1 MPLLSNPK
9 SSHRE
14 VDYVDRN
21 MMLTPDEYIGLRR
34 LLDGIREGE
43 GASEQ
48 AKSSRDKPTRDKP
61 RRKNRKRS
69 SQLSRAFRKANDVM
83 RNKNGSLKKGRT
95 QADVARYAHRL
106 IKQGKI

>member
-1 MPLLSNPK
+1 
-9 SSHRE
+9 
-14 VDYVDRN
+14 
-21 MMLTPDEYIGLRR
+21 MLTPDEYIGLRR

-48 AKSSRDKPTRDKP
+48 ASVTEPKP

-69 SQLSRAFRKANDVM
+69 TQLSKAFRMANQQL

-95 QADVARYAHRL
+95 QGDVARRAHRL
-106 IKQGKI
+106 IKQGKV

>member
-1 MPLLSNPK
+1 
-9 SSHRE
+9 
-14 VDYVDRN
+14 

-48 AKSSRDKPTRDKP
+48 AKATEPKP

-69 SQLSRAFRKANDVM
+69 TQLSKAFRMANQQL

-95 QADVARYAHRL
+95 QGDVARRAHRL
-106 IKQGKI
+106 IKQGKV

>member
-1 MPLLSNPK
+1 
-9 SSHRE
+9 
-14 VDYVDRN
+14 

-48 AKSSRDKPTRDKP
+48 ARATDTP
-61 RRKNRKRS
+61 RPRKKNRKRS
-69 SQLSRAFRKANDVM
+69 TQLSRAFRKANQEL

-95 QADVARYAHRL
+95 QADVARRAHRL
-106 IKQGKI
+106 IKQGKV

>member
-1 MPLLSNPK
+1 
-9 SSHRE
+9 
-14 VDYVDRN
+14 
-21 MMLTPDEYIGLRR
+21 MLTPDEYIGLRQ
-34 LLDGIREGE
+34 LLDANKESE
-43 GASEQ
+43 GASL
-48 AKSSRDKPTRDKP
+48 ALSTRDNPKPP

-106 IKQGKI
+106 IKQGKV

>member
-1 MPLLSNPK
+1 
-9 SSHRE
+9 
-14 VDYVDRN
+14 
-21 MMLTPDEYIGLRR
+21 MLTPDEYIGLRR

-48 AKSSRDKPTRDKP
+48 AKATEPKP

-69 SQLSRAFRKANDVM
+69 TQLSKAFRMANQQL

-95 QADVARYAHRL
+95 QGDVARRAHRL
-106 IKQGKI
+106 IKQGKV

>member
-1 MPLLSNPK
+1 
-9 SSHRE
+9 
-14 VDYVDRN
+14 
-21 MMLTPDEYIGLRR
+21 MLTPDEYIGLRR

-48 AKSSRDKPTRDKP
+48 AKTAEAKP

-69 SQLSRAFRKANDVM
+69 TQLSKAFRMANKQL

-95 QADVARYAHRL
+95 QGDVARRAHRL
-106 IKQGKI
+106 IKQGKV

>member
-1 MPLLSNPK
+1 
-9 SSHRE
+9 
-14 VDYVDRN
+14 
-21 MMLTPDEYIGLRR
+21 MLTPDEYIGLRR

-48 AKSSRDKPTRDKP
+48 AKATEPKP

-69 SQLSRAFRKANDVM
+69 TQLSKAFRMANQQL

-95 QADVARYAHRL
+95 QGDVARRAHRL
-106 IKQGKI
+106 IRQGKV

>member
-1 MPLLSNPK
+1 
-9 SSHRE
+9 
-14 VDYVDRN
+14 
-21 MMLTPDEYIGLRR
+21 MLTPDEYIGLRR

-48 AKSSRDKPTRDKP
+48 AKATQPKP

-69 SQLSRAFRKANDVM
+69 TQLSKAFRKANQQL

-95 QADVARYAHRL
+95 QGDVARLAHRL
-106 IKQGKI
+106 IKQGKV

>member
-1 MPLLSNPK
+1 
-9 SSHRE
+9 
-14 VDYVDRN
+14 

-48 AKSSRDKPTRDKP
+48 AKATEPKA

-69 SQLSRAFRKANDVM
+69 TQLSKAFRMANQQL

-95 QADVARYAHRL
+95 QGDVARRAHRL
-106 IKQGKI
+106 IKQGKV

>member
-1 MPLLSNPK
+1 
-9 SSHRE
+9 
-14 VDYVDRN
+14 

-48 AKSSRDKPTRDKP
+48 AKLTRDNQPKP

-69 SQLSRAFRKANDVM
+69 TQLSKAFRMANQQL

-95 QADVARYAHRL
+95 QGDVARRAHRL
-106 IKQGKI
+106 IKQGKV